1 MNTPRKARVRNI
13 LKSSKKN
20 TNLNEHPVS
29 KSCTIFGSN
38 FSLNTCYLI
47 LLLHIQAAAKA
58 VSDQREAQKLVR
70 KRRAEKRKEDKAAK
84 RARQADIKS
93 KNALPD
99 DFLANLG
106 TATGGSLYRGF
117 FNLTSNLHL
126 PDISI

>member
-1 MNTPRKARVRNI
+1 MCVHTLTPREDRVRNI
-13 LKSSKKN
+13 LKSSKK
-20 TNLNEHPVS
+20 TTIFNEHPVS

-38 FSLNTCYLI
+38 FSLNTCLI

-106 TATGGSLYRGF
+106 TATGRSLDGGF
-117 FNLTSNLHL
+117 LT
-126 PDISI
+126 